1 MIYDVGFDESPAVM
15 TFELPNLQNDE
26 YEESVSVL
34 LKSTCLDKFADFLSK
49 ETTFL
54 LILKKIWYT
63 SSKANV
69 AFMSQVWVHG
79 GMMLM
84 TLSTLVCAEKKEID
98 LWWRYYQ
105 CTIFRPQ
112 GNTINDKAK
121 HWFWWMCCQKT
132 EVRKTG
138 EMVDEHM
145 VDTGGWIIF
154 FLSSGTRGTMQRWP
168 CC

>member
-98 LWWRYYQ
+98 L
-105 CTIFRPQ
+105 
-112 GNTINDKAK
+112 
-121 HWFWWMCCQKT
+121 
-132 EVRKTG
+132 
-138 EMVDEHM
+138 
-145 VDTGGWIIF
+145 
-154 FLSSGTRGTMQRWP
+154 
-168 CC
+168 